1 MTVAAPAFDAPREA
15 WIDLRLARLGE
26 WMRRHGGTIRAVQW
40 GIVGVYLVL
49 VAVPAFLP
57 LPDRTAHLWTNLTLA
72 AQFAFWGIW
81 WPFVLVSMVLVGRVW
96 CGVMCPE
103 GALSEFASRWSLGR
117 AVPRWL
123 SWSGWPFLAFAGTTV
138 YGQMVS
144 VYGYP
149 KPVLVVLGGSTAA
162 AIVVGLLYGR
172 NKRVWCRY
180 LCPVNGVF
188 EVLAKLAPVSFQV
201 DPAAWS
207 ASPRPPKDQGFTC
220 APLVPVK
227 TMRGAGACHACGR
240 CSGYRGAVRLARRS
254 PNHEIVHVAGNE
266 PSREQTA
273 LILFGMSG
281 LAVGA
286 FQWSSS
292 PWFIDAKQAL
302 ATWLVERGI
311 TWPLETSAPWFVLTN
326 YPEHNDV
333 LTLLDGFMLLAYIAA
348 ATLAIGLTLAALVA
362 LATRALGPW
371 STPRFHHL
379 TQTLIPIAG
388 CGVFLGLSA
397 LTVTFLRGDGVVLPY
412 VAEMR
417 AALLAG
423 ASLWSGVLAFQV
435 AGLTAGGLR
444 RAAATLAILAAAG
457 IGVWNWALLFWI
469 W

>member
-1 MTVAAPAFDAPREA
+1 MAGIAALGVRGDA
-15 WIDLRLARLGE
+15 WIDVRLARAGDWL
-26 WMRRHGGTIRAVQW
+26 RRHGAAVRAVQW
-40 GIVGVYLVL
+40 VIVAVYLVL

-57 LPDRTAHLWTNLTLA
+57 LPERTAHIWDNLTLA

-103 GALSEFASRWSLGR
+103 GTLTEVASRWSLGR

-123 SWSGWPFLAFAGTTV
+123 TWNGWPFLAFAGTTV

-149 KPVLVVLGGSTAA
+149 KPVLAVLGGSTLAA
-162 AIVVGLLYGR
+162 VVVGLLYGR

-188 EVLAKLAPVSFQV
+188 AVLSKLAPVSFQV
-201 DPAAWS
+201 DGAAW
-207 ASPRPPKDQGFTC
+207 ASSPKPPREKAFNC
-220 APLVPVK
+220 APLVAVK
-227 TMRGAGACHACGR
+227 QMKGSGACHMCGR

-254 PNHEIVHVAGNE
+254 PNHEIVHVAGHE
-266 PSREQTA
+266 PSREQTV

-292 PWFIDAKQAL
+292 PWFIAAKQAL
-302 ATWLVERGI
+302 ATWLIERGVS
-311 TWPLETSAPWFVLTN
+311 WPLETSLPWFVLTN

-333 LTLLDGFMLLAYIAA
+333 MTLLDGVLLLAYIAA
-348 ATLAIGLTLAALVA
+348 ATVAIGLALSVLAG

-371 STPRFHHL
+371 SEARFHHL
-379 TQTLIPIAG
+379 VQTLIPIAG

-397 LTVTFLRGDGVVLPY
+397 LTVTFLKGERLPVPY
-412 VAEMR
+412 VPEMR

-423 ASLWSGVLAFQV
+423 ATLWSGVLAWQV
-435 AGLTAGGLR
+435 AGLTSGGLR
-444 RAAATLAILAAAG
+444 RIAATLAIVAAAG
-457 IGVWNWALLFWI
+457 VSVANWVLLFWI